1 VQQLF
6 TAFHFGYFR
15 NARPVANRHDGVML
29 YETRGV
35 EMRRRYRVQTTST
48 ALHCS
53 NTVTLRYLELTPGQ
67 TRSLPFAPIST
78 QWYFSI

>member
-1 VQQLF
+1 
-6 TAFHFGYFR
+6 
-15 NARPVANRHDGVML
+15 
-29 YETRGV
+29 
-35 EMRRRYRVQTTST
+35 MRRRYRVQATST
-48 ALHCS
+48 ALHRS